1 MASAQLRPWD
11 HGGGNLESNESEERE
26 HLSHSSLSTFLAC
39 PQKYAF
45 RYVERLE
52 LRKRPEPLTLGS
64 AYQLAIEFND
74 PGEGVS
80 RLRREARISSQADED
95 RLRVHEAIVHS
106 ASSLYLETFSPPGN
120 SVKEFR
126 YRVRLRSPYTGA
138 VSRTFD
144 LLGYADEWL
153 DLGPYA
159 GLVENKLVGQ
169 LTETNLRR
177 LPLDRQLALECY
189 GTWRATGLP
198 VREVWY
204 RFMRKPSIRQRK
216 GESVDEFCGR
226 IAEDY
231 QARPD
236 FYLHEEHLI
245 RGDRDLLRIEEELW
259 EWARQLRAQR
269 TQRLFPR
276 NTSHCAEFAGCPYMP
291 LCLGEGGAEALYE
304 RAPQAARSSQSA
316 G

>member
-1 MASAQLRPWD
+1 MPAELRPWD
-11 HGGGNLESNESEERE
+11 HGGGNLERGERE

-39 PQKYAF
+39 PQKHAF
-45 RYVERLE
+45 RYVEGLE
-52 LRKRPEPLTLGS
+52 LRRRPEPLTLGS
-64 AYQLAIEFND
+64 AYQLAIEHND
-74 PGEGVS
+74 PWEGVN
-80 RLRREARISSQADED
+80 RLRSDARISSQADED
-95 RLRVHEAIVHS
+95 RLQVHEAIVHS
-106 ASSLYLETFSPPGN
+106 ASSLYLEHFSPSET
-120 SVKEFR
+120 SVKEFE

-144 LLGYADEWL
+144 LLGFADEWL
-153 DLGPYA
+153 DLGAYA

-169 LTETNLRR
+169 LGETNLRR

-189 GTWRATGLP
+189 GTWRATGKP

-216 GESVDEFCGR
+216 GESVEEFCAR

-231 QARPD
+231 VTRPD

-245 RGDRDLLRIEEELW
+245 RSEADLLRIEEELW

-269 TQRLFPR
+269 NQKLFPR
-276 NTSHCAEFAGCPYMP
+276 NTSHCAEFGGCPYMAM
-291 LCLGEGGAEALYE
+291 CLREPGAEALYD
-304 RAPQAARSSQSA
+304 RRDSSQSA
-316 G
+316 GTIAA